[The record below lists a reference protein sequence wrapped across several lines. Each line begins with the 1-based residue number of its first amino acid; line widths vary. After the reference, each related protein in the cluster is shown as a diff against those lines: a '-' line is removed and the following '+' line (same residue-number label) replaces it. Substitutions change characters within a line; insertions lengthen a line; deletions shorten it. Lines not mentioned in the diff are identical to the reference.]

1 MIDVDFNGTIIKMIL
16 DTGAST
22 TTLNKYKF
30 YSLVALEQIKI
41 KNEQDGSFTIA
52 NGDVVYGK
60 TYVIDKMKIGSYEVE
75 NVEFSVIEGENSP
88 DLLGL
93 NALLQP
99 TNSIKI
105 DINAGE
111 LSF

>member
-1 MIDVDFNGTIIKMIL
+1 MTL
-16 DTGAST
+16 DTGASQT
-22 TTLNKYKF
+22 LLNKIQF
-30 YSLVALEQIKI
+30 YALVALNQIKI
-41 KNEQDGSFTIA
+41 ENEQDGSFTIA

-60 TYVIDKMKIGSYEVE
+60 TYVIDKMKIGSYEIK
-75 NVEFSVIEGENSP
+75 NVKCSVLEEDKASN
-88 DLLGL
+88 LLGL

-105 DINAGE
+105 DINAGV

>member
-1 MIDVDFNGTIIKMIL
+1 M
-16 DTGAST
+16 
-22 TTLNKYKF
+22 
-30 YSLVALEQIKI
+30 ALGQIKI
-41 KNEQDGSFTIA
+41 ENEQDGSFTIA

-60 TYVIDKMKIGSYEVE
+60 TYVIDKMKIGSYEIE
-75 NVEFSVIEGENSP
+75 NIEFSVIEGENSP

-93 NALLQP
+93 NALLQL

-111 LSF
+111 LNF

>member
-1 MIDVDFNGTIIKMIL
+1 M
-16 DTGAST
+16 
-22 TTLNKYKF
+22 
-30 YSLVALEQIKI
+30 ALGQIKI
-41 KNEQDGSFTIA
+41 ENEQDGSFTIA

-60 TYVIDKMKIGSYEVE
+60 TYVIDKMKIGNYEIE

-99 TNSIKI
+99 SNNIYI
-105 DINAGE
+105 NINAGE

>member
-1 MIDVDFNGTIIKMIL
+1 M
-16 DTGAST
+16 
-22 TTLNKYKF
+22 
-30 YSLVALEQIKI
+30 ALGQIKI
-41 KNEQDGSFTIA
+41 ENEQDGSFTIA

-60 TYVIDKMKIGSYEVE
+60 TYIIDKMKIGNYEIE
-75 NVEFSVIEGENSP
+75 NIEFSVIEGENSP

-93 NALLQP
+93 NALLQL

-111 LSF
+111 LNF